1 MCCFWLAV
9 REFYGG
15 VAREGGIKER
25 EENRILFP
33 CFNSS
38 LGKCLL
44 NNFLCLVREWEGNE
58 VIIEFLVYPLGIVS

>member
-1 MCCFWLAV
+1 M
-9 REFYGG
+9 
-15 VAREGGIKER
+15 AREGGIKER
-25 EENRILFP
+25 EENIILFP
-33 CFNSS
+33 CFDSS